1 MTLELAK
8 SLLGLL
14 APEVVINNFKLVSL
28 EEKTGVITLRFEEF
42 PELVPSILT
51 GGAFKENGFMN
62 KIELHTFPQKGKSCY
77 LQIFRRRWLDKE
89 SGKSY
94 CNNYDLHK
102 KGIKATEELGA
113 FLKKN
118 NRSRAYTI

>member
-14 APEVVINNFKLVSL
+14 APEVVINNFKLVSIS
-28 EEKTGVITLRFEEF
+28 ENTGGITLRFEELTD
-42 PELVPSILT
+42 LVPTVLQ
-51 GGAFKENGFMN
+51 GRVFKENGFMN

-77 LQIFRRRWLDKE
+77 LQIFRRRWFDNQ

-102 KGIKATEELGA
+102 KGIKATDELGA

-118 NRSRAYTI
+118 NRPRADTI